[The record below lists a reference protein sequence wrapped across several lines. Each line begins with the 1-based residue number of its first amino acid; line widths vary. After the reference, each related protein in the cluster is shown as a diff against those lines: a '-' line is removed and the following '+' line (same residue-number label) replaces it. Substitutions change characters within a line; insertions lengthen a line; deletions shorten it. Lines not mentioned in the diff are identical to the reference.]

1 MKWVSTFKFLP
12 INYFIRLT
20 EIQNRTQ
27 RVIFDNNLRG
37 DRVRILLSN
46 KFSTETLRLKRMTI
60 GIVEG
65 NSVKNPAEVYLRG
78 EQEIILQPGKEIY
91 SDEIRL
97 HAEPGDRLAVSCYID
112 QAQEIMS
119 VCGFWAKNGPKVT
132 LNRQGDAS
140 DGRAFDD
147 VPAQEIYP
155 VIKEDPSPL
164 KAMFFY
170 GFSAVQIYT
179 EDSVKTIAAFGDS
192 ITHMG
197 FVTNE
202 LYKRLYR
209 DYPGQVA
216 LQNCGIGG
224 NRLLHDATYI
234 EDAPGGAKMFG
245 EAGKSRFEKD
255 VYGTDKVDAVL
266 MLIGINDIMHPVQFG
281 CDGGVPVSAEELEE
295 GYRFIIRKAR
305 EHGSR
310 IFGATIPPCGN
321 RQYPEGW
328 LELFD
333 KPRAAVNEW
342 LKNTD
347 EFEKVFDYDAAVR
360 DETKAGY
367 MKEGFHIGDGLHPNE
382 KGGAAI
388 ADAIDLKLLT
398 DREGR
403 RES

>member
-97 HAEPGDRLAVSCYID
+97 HAEPGDGLAVSCYID

-170 GFSAVQIYT
+170 GFW
-179 EDSVKTIAAFGDS
+179 
-192 ITHMG
+192 
-197 FVTNE
+197 
-202 LYKRLYR
+202 LY
-209 DYPGQVA
+209 
-216 LQNCGIGG
+216 
-224 NRLLHDATYI
+224 
-234 EDAPGGAKMFG
+234 
-245 EAGKSRFEKD
+245 
-255 VYGTDKVDAVL
+255 
-266 MLIGINDIMHPVQFG
+266 
-281 CDGGVPVSAEELEE
+281 
-295 GYRFIIRKAR
+295 
-305 EHGSR
+305 
-310 IFGATIPPCGN
+310 
-321 RQYPEGW
+321 
-328 LELFD
+328 
-333 KPRAAVNEW
+333 
-342 LKNTD
+342 
-347 EFEKVFDYDAAVR
+347 
-360 DETKAGY
+360 
-367 MKEGFHIGDGLHPNE
+367 
-382 KGGAAI
+382 
-388 ADAIDLKLLT
+388 
-398 DREGR
+398 
-403 RES
+403 

>member
-12 INYFIRLT
+12 INYSIRLT
-20 EIQNRTQ
+20 AIQNRTQ

-37 DRVRILLSN
+37 DRIRILLSN
-46 KFSTETLRLKRMTI
+46 KFSTVTLRLKRMTI
-60 GIVEG
+60 GIAEG
-65 NSVKNPAEVYLRG
+65 NSVQNPEEVRLRG
-78 EQEIILQPGKEIY
+78 RQEIILRPGEEIY
-91 SDEIRL
+91 SDEIGFRV
-97 HAEPGDRLAVSCYID
+97 EPGDRLAVSCYID
-112 QAQEIMS
+112 QTQQIMS
-119 VCGFWAKNGPKVT
+119 VCGFWAKSGPIVT
-132 LNRQGDAS
+132 LNRQGDDS

-155 VIKEDPSPL
+155 LIKEDPSPL

-209 DYPGQVA
+209 DYPGQAA

-224 NRLLHDATYI
+224 NRLLRDATYI

-245 EAGKSRFEKD
+245 EAGKRRFEKD
-255 VYGTDKVDAVL
+255 VYGTDKVDVVL
-266 MLIGINDIMHPVQFG
+266 MLMGINDIMHPVQFG
-281 CDGGVPVSAEELEE
+281 CDGGVPASAEELEE
-295 GYRFIIRKAR
+295 GYRFVIRKAR
-305 EHGSR
+305 EHDSR

-321 RQYPEGW
+321 REYPENW
-328 LELFD
+328 LAMFD
-333 KPRAAVNEW
+333 KSRTAVNEW

-347 EFEKVFDYDAAVR
+347 EFDKVFDYDAAVK
-360 DETKAGY
+360 DETEDGY
-367 MKEGFHIGDGLHPNE
+367 MKERFHIGDGLHPNA
-382 KGGAAI
+382 KGGEAI
-388 ADAIDLKLLT
+388 VDAIDLKLLT
-398 DREGR
+398 DRKER
-403 RES
+403 RED